1 MEVTCEQCKTKLNIP
16 DEKIPKDQMVRV
28 NCPKCKGKITLDT
41 RRIALKKAAPDESEE
56 ETAETGKFH
65 LKFIESKA
73 GQKTKE
79 EGYDYGDYSDDVAL
93 DFFEGG
99 SKLALVMNNDTE
111 HSEKIKTAVEEM
123 GYKYIPSSNT
133 RDAIGKMRFH
143 NFDLILLSD
152 GFDGQQ
158 LENGPILNYLNHVSM
173 SVRRRIFLALMG
185 DKFKTTDNMM
195 AFAMSA
201 NIVINKKDVEKLS
214 AILKRAISENEK
226 FYKVFMDTLIETG
239 KA

>member
-28 NCPKCKGKITLDT
+28 NCPKCKSKITLDT
-41 RRIALKKAAPDESEE
+41 RRLALKKAAPDEPEE

-73 GQKTKE
+73 GQKTEE